1 MRERLQQ
8 TLGIPIGQVSVK
20 ASTANQVGAL
30 GNEEGIAAW
39 RLLQFRKQNRG
50 CFA

>member
-30 GNEEGIAAW
+30 GNEEGIAAMAIASIQ
-39 RLLQFRKQNRG
+39 RTN
-50 CFA
+50 